1 MGRETKDYKKRT
13 GGGNREY
20 KSDVFSMLL
29 MEKAR
34 ALEIYNAINGTSYD
48 DPELVEIVP
57 LENKGFSLSVRND
70 ASFVLDANLS
80 IYEHQSTLCPNMPLR
95 SMIYFSQIIREMV
108 RNKNIYGS
116 TQVKIPVPYFVV
128 FYNGV
133 EQAPEQYELRLSD
146 AFERRVDDP
155 QIELIC
161 KVYNI
166 NAGNNPDIMEKCPT
180 LREYTYF
187 VELVREN
194 FKQNGYE
201 ELGKAID
208 QAIDQCIQENVL
220 RDFLIKN
227 RSEVTKVMQLDYTF
241 ERQIEL
247 EREAARSKA
256 WEQGMERGIER
267 GMERGRLRE
276 IIAFVQ
282 DGDISVERGA
292 QKAGM
297 TVDEF
302 QKVMAEQ
309 TLLLK

>member
-1 MGRETKDYKKRT
+1 M
-13 GGGNREY
+13 
-20 KSDVFSMLL
+20 
-29 MEKAR
+29 
-34 ALEIYNAINGTSYD
+34 
-48 DPELVEIVP
+48 
-57 LENKGFSLSVRND
+57 
-70 ASFVLDANLS
+70 
-80 IYEHQSTLCPNMPLR
+80 
-95 SMIYFSQIIREMV
+95 
-108 RNKNIYGS
+108 
-116 TQVKIPVPYFVV
+116 KIPVPYFVV
-128 FYNGV
+128 FYNGM

-166 NAGNNPDIMEKCPT
+166 NAENNTAIMEKCPT
-180 LREYTYF
+180 LREYTHF

-220 RDFLIKN
+220 RDFLTEN

-256 WEQGMERGIER
+256 WEQG
-267 GMERGRLRE
+267 RLQE
-276 IIAFVQ
+276 IIDFVQ

-302 QKVMAEQ
+302 KKVMAEQ
-309 TLLLK
+309 TLLMK

>member
-13 GGGNREY
+13 GSGNREY

-29 MEKAR
+29 MEKSR

-128 FYNGV
+128 FYNGM

-146 AFERRVDDP
+146 AFERQVDHP

-166 NAGNNPDIMEKCPT
+166 NAGNNSDILT
-180 LREYTYF
+180 
-187 VELVREN
+187 
-194 FKQNGYE
+194 
-201 ELGKAID
+201 A
-208 QAIDQCIQENVL
+208 
-220 RDFLIKN
+220 N

-256 WEQGMERGIER
+256 WEQGMERGIEQ
-267 GMERGRLRE
+267 ERLAMIRKM
-276 IIAFVQ
+276 IAQGYDKQFIMQ
-282 DGDISVERGA
+282 FGYTE
-292 QKAGM
+292 
-297 TVDEF
+297 DEY
-302 QKVMAEQ
+302 QNSMK
-309 TLLLK
+309 K

>member
-1 MGRETKDYKKRT
+1 MGRERESYKKRT
-13 GGGNREY
+13 DSGNREY

-34 ALEIYNAINGTSYD
+34 ALEIYNAINGTSYG
-48 DPELVEIVP
+48 DPELVEIVS

-128 FYNGV
+128 FYNGL

-146 AFERRVDDP
+146 AFEWKVVDP

-166 NAGNNPDIMEKCPT
+166 SSGHNSDIMEKCPT
-180 LREYTYF
+180 LREYTCF

-194 FKQNGYE
+194 FKENGYE
-201 ELGKAID
+201 DLGKAID
-208 QAIDQCIQENVL
+208 QAIDQCIQKNVL
-220 RDFLIKN
+220 RDFLTKN

-247 EREAARSKA
+247 EREAASEARSKA
-256 WEQGMERGIER
+256 WQQGLEQGIEQ
-267 GMERGRLRE
+267 GRLRE
-276 IIAFVQ
+276 IIAFVR

-297 TVDEF
+297 SVDEF
-302 QKVMAEQ
+302 KKVM
-309 TLLLK
+309 LS

>member
-13 GGGNREY
+13 GSGNREY

-29 MEKAR
+29 MEKSR

-48 DPELVEIVP
+48 DPELVEIIP

-70 ASFVLDANLS
+70 ASFVLDSNLS

-128 FYNGV
+128 FYNGL

-146 AFERRVDDP
+146 AFERQVDHP

-166 NAGNNPDIMEKCPT
+166 NAGNNAAIMETCPT

-208 QAIDQCIQENVL
+208 QAIDQCIQEDVL
-220 RDFLIKN
+220 RDF
-227 RSEVTKVMQLDYTF
+227 VTAQYHHSYDAKSMRIGFAD
-241 ERQIEL
+241 
-247 EREAARSKA
+247 
-256 WEQGMERGIER
+256 GI
-267 GMERGRLRE
+267 LH
-276 IIAFVQ
+276 
-282 DGDISVERGA
+282 S
-292 QKAGM
+292 
-297 TVDEF
+297 
-302 QKVMAEQ
+302 
-309 TLLLK
+309 